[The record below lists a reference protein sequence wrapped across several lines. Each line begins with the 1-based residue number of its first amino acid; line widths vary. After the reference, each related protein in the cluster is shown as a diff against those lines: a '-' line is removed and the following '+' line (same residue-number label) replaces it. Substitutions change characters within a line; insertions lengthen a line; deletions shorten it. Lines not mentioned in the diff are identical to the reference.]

1 MDNKFTLTKLD
12 NNMKLLTIP
21 IKNINLVY
29 VELSLKLGSDNE
41 TDKQLEITHVLEHL
55 FSSYTS
61 DKYPRAK
68 EIMSLLKKYGI
79 SNNAS
84 VNNNTSKYYFKLHK
98 RHLKFILDLLFV
110 TFTKFKIDSSIYKQ
124 EISSVKEEIKAI
136 LDDVWFNLN
145 EKIDIELYPNHIR
158 SYSQRKYLANVDNL
172 NPKMVMEYYKKMF
185 VPSRCLLSISGDF
198 KENEVISMVKKS
210 FGNIPSK
217 NTVSNTCGL
226 KTIPIGPKI
235 IYSNNNTTMSYN
247 LFLLF
252 RVNCTFFDDLYF
264 DVSALSHVLT
274 NDLESILYRRLRT
287 KEGLIYSI
295 NFDLYLDEDHST
307 LSNIS
312 INTQVDGDKLE
323 KTLKIICE
331 ELVKIKKKPI
341 DDDEY
346 KKYLTDLKIVR
357 HTDKLCKDPSGLIDF
372 YGINILHN
380 KEVETYQQIHER
392 FINVTPLSINK
403 CAEQLFVK
411 DNMLVGYGGK
421 KNMNKVIEKVIKNCG
436 L

>member
-1 MDNKFTLTKLD
+1 MDNKYTLTKLD
-12 NNMKLLTIP
+12 NNMKVLTIP

-98 RHLKFILDLLFV
+98 RHLKFILDLLYI
-110 TFTKFKIDSSIYKQ
+110 TFTKFKIDSTIFKQ
-124 EISSVKEEIKAI
+124 EISSVKEEIKNI
-136 LDDVWFNLN
+136 LDDLWFDLN
-145 EKIDIELYPNHIR
+145 EKLDIELYPNHIR

-172 NPKMVMEYYKKMF
+172 NPKMIMDYYHKMF
-185 VPSRCLLSISGDF
+185 VPSRCLLTISGDI
-198 KENEVISMVKKS
+198 KEDEIIKVVKNT
-210 FGNIPSK
+210 FGTIPSK

-226 KTIPIGPKI
+226 KTIPLGPKLSYTSI
-235 IYSNNNTTMSYN
+235 KNSMSYN
-247 LFLLF
+247 LFILF
-252 RVNCTFFDDLYF
+252 RINCTFFDDLYF
-264 DVSALSHVLT
+264 DLSALSHVLA

-287 KEGLIYSI
+287 KEGLIYNI
-295 NFDLYLDEDHST
+295 DFELYLDEDHNT
-307 LSNIS
+307 LSNVS
-312 INTQVDGDKLE
+312 INTQVEGKKLP
-323 KTLKIICE
+323 KTLEIICE
-331 ELVKIKKKPI
+331 ELLKIKKKPI
-341 DDDEY
+341 DDEEY
-346 KKYLTDLKIVR
+346 KKYITDLKIGR
-357 HTDKLCKDPSGLIDF
+357 HTDKLCKHPVDLINF
-372 YGINILHN
+372 YGINVLHN
-380 KEVETYQQIHER
+380 KEVETYQQIHEK
-392 FINVTPLSINK
+392 FISVTPESINK

-411 DNMLVGYGGK
+411 DNMLIGYGGK
-421 KNMNKVIEKVIKNCG
+421 KNMDKQLQKIISSCG